1 MSTSETLKAALDVS
15 LATEQ
20 GDIDIADDVLKSAAF
35 LVALSSAAI
44 YYALAQI
51 ERTVSSTP
59 ERVGTI
65 GVLIGTVTVLAA
77 SVLVAVRVH
86 RYHTV
91 FRALCRNMLVAKRL
105 LHSELLEKIA
115 DVERVQAASS
125 VPLWALVTS
134 GAISEHIA
142 SPAGSSFSATQL
154 AQVEARRKL
163 DVAHGWQRF
172 LVVAGFFIL
181 VGATLAPALIRI
193 LG

>member
-15 LATEQ
+15 LTTEQ

-44 YYALAQI
+44 YYAMAQI
-51 ERTVSSTP
+51 ERTVASTP
-59 ERVGTI
+59 ERAVTI

-115 DVERVQAASS
+115 DVERVQAVSS

-134 GAISEHIA
+134 GSISEHIA
-142 SPAGSSFSATQL
+142 SPAGSRFPATQS

-172 LVVAGFFIL
+172 LVAAGFFIL